1 MKTSMLKT
9 LLLKQPPPLPAV
21 VPPGQW
27 GNVYRSSLV
36 HQETKKET
44 PGPISKRP
52 LVLDAIRA
60 GCTEILQIAD
70 RIEAHQ
76 STVLVHVKALEKL
89 GIVKIS
95 RGVIPF
101 IVTMNKDLCETR
113 R

>member
-1 MKTSMLKT
+1 MKTSMIKT

-27 GNVYRSSLV
+27 GNVYRKAVCTHDV
-36 HQETKKET
+36 HQEKKKET
-44 PGPISKRP
+44 TGPISKRP

-101 IVTMNKDLCETR
+101 VVTLNRD
-113 R
+113 